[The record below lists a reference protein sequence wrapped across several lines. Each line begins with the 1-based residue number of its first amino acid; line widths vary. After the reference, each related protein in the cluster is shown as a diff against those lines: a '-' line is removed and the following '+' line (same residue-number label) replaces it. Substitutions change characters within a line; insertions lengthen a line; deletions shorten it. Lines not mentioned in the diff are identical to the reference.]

1 MRCRFRSDDGTLAD
15 DMLLKEWGPMFLRCA
30 EQTGK
35 KLDTEEKMKGRIEAA
50 GFVNVHERMY
60 KVPVGDWAKNPMLK
74 EAGRFQKMQFLVG
87 MEGVSSCGSL
97 PPNDLYA
104 NYGHSTRS
112 ISSLSMESHT
122 PGLRRRCRCI
132 SPR

>member
-1 MRCRFRSDDGTLAD
+1 M
-15 DMLLKEWGPMFLRCA
+15 GPIFLRCA

-35 KLDTEEKMKGRIEAA
+35 KLDTEETMKGRIEAA

-60 KVPVGDWAKNPMLK
+60 KVPVDDWAKNPILK

-97 PPNDLYA
+97 ISNGLCAD
-104 NYGHSTRS
+104 YGLSTHS

-122 PGLRRRCRCI
+122 CGLQRRC
-132 SPR
+132 SYTLPR